1 MTAVLPVLFHD
12 LLARPPESRT
22 FVPEAARPLL
32 RKLIRKNEFRFES
45 LTFYHGVPLVA
56 QGPKTLKPGLL
67 SRLFGKKAPKDTR
80 PATVLSY
87 RLLER
92 AGGKWAV
99 EMVWRVEG
107 AACEE
112 VDVQEVREYLHGQ
125 LSDGWGEGVEQI
137 RFGPMVMCDADGLSN
152 CRRASAMEAKQHALQ
167 VDLNGQY
174 SFNLTMEGSTL
185 KCA

>member
-12 LLARPPESRT
+12 LLARRPESRN
-22 FVPEAARPLL
+22 FVPEAARPIL
-32 RKLIRKNEFRFES
+32 RKLVRKNEFRFEG
-45 LTFYHGVPLVA
+45 LTFYEGVPLVA
-56 QGPKTLKPGLL
+56 RVPEPGLL
-67 SRLFGKKAPKDTR
+67 QRLFGKAHKETR

-107 AACEE
+107 AACGDI
-112 VDVQEVREYLHGQ
+112 DVQEVREYLHGQ

-137 RFGPMVMCDADGLSN
+137 RFGPMVMCAADDWRT
-152 CRRASAMEAKQHALQ
+152 CRRASAKEAKQHSLQ